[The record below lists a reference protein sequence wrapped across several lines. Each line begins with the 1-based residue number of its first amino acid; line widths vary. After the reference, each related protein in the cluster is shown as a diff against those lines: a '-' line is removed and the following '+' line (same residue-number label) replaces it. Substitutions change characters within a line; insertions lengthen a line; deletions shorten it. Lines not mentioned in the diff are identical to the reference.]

1 MGENNS
7 GAFAGSVALAFLSG
21 ILLGAATAFLLA
33 PQTGQESRDG
43 LLRAARRAGDDFKDI
58 SDRATD
64 TWDDVVGKSREFISE
79 AGSVVKD
86 AVEAG
91 REAMRPVRDSSR
103 DDPTSQP

>member
-1 MGENNS
+1 MGDNNS
-7 GAFAGSVALAFLSG
+7 GASAGSVALAFLSG

-43 LLRAARRAGDDFKDI
+43 LLRAARRAGGDFKDI

-79 AGSVVKD
+79 ASSVVKD

-91 REAMRPVRDSSR
+91 REAMQPDRDSSR
-103 DDPTSQP
+103 DEPTSQP

>member
-7 GAFAGSVALAFLSG
+7 GASAGSVALAFLSG

-58 SDRATD
+58 SDRATH
-64 TWDDVVGKSREFISE
+64 TWDDVVDKSREFVSE
-79 AGSVVKD
+79 ASSVVKD
-86 AVEAG
+86 AVDAG
-91 REAMRPVRDSSR
+91 REAMGPVRDSSR
-103 DDPTSQP
+103 DEPTSQP

>member
-7 GAFAGSVALAFLSG
+7 GASAGSVALAFLSG

-43 LLRAARRAGDDFKDI
+43 LLRAARRAGGDFKDI